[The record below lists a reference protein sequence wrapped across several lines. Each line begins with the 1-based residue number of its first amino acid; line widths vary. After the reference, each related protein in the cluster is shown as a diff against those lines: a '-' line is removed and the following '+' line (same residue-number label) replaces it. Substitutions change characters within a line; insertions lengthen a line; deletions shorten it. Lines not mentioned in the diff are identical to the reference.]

1 MTALPGQLRTMQ
13 IDTEEKPDQ
22 QQSVTAQVTDEQ
34 TVPHIFVVGNEKGGT
49 GKSTTSM
56 HLIAGFL
63 ANGHRVGSIDLDAR
77 QGTLTRYIENRR
89 DFAEKNGIVL
99 PMPDHHSVLNSRA
112 QIKADA
118 ESEEATAFDR
128 TLRELSDAEVIV
140 IDTPGRD
147 SHLSRLGHAHA
158 DTLITPIN
166 DSFVDLDVLA
176 MIDPDTLRVRRPS
189 RYAESVFQEKMSR
202 ARRLGANRTFD
213 WIVIRN
219 RLSQLDSRNRKAMDQ
234 AISELSKRIGFRTA
248 PGFSERVVFRELF
261 LEGLTL
267 LDLKSEGGPKLS
279 MSHLAARQEL
289 RDLFST
295 IGLKELKI

>member
-1 MTALPGQLRTMQ
+1 MRP
-13 IDTEEKPDQ
+13 DEE
-22 QQSVTAQVTDEQ
+22 QSVAEPANSDDAIS
-34 TVPHIFVVGNEKGGT
+34 PHIFVVGNEKGGT

-63 ANGHRVGSIDLDAR
+63 SNGNTVGSIDLDAR

-89 DFAEKNGIVL
+89 DYAEKNAIPL
-99 PMPDHHSVLNSRA
+99 PMPDHHAVLVSRA
-112 QIKADA
+112 QTKTEAQA
-118 ESEEATAFDR
+118 EETTAFDR
-128 TLRELSDAEVIV
+128 TLKELRDCEVVV

-176 MIDPDTLRVRRPS
+176 HIDPETYRVRRPS
-189 RYAESVFQEKMSR
+189 KYAESVFKEKMSR
-202 ARRLGANRTFD
+202 AQRLGANRTFN

-219 RLSQLDSRNRKAMDQ
+219 RLSQLDSRNRKAMDT
-234 AISELSKRIGFRTA
+234 AIAELAKRIGFQVA

-267 LDLKSEGGPKLS
+267 LDVKSGSGPRLS

-289 RDLFST
+289 RELFT
-295 IGLKELKI
+295 AIGLSDLKI

>member
-1 MTALPGQLRTMQ
+1 MMDFDDTMTPADD
-13 IDTEEKPDQ
+13 IDVPAATAGE
-22 QQSVTAQVTDEQ
+22 TAQ
-34 TVPHIFVVGNEKGGT
+34 PHVFVVGNEKGGT

-89 DFAEKNGIVL
+89 DFAEKKGVNL
-99 PMPDHHSVLNSRA
+99 AMPDHHAVLNSRA

-118 ESEEATAFDR
+118 EAEEATAFDR
-128 TLRELSDAEVIV
+128 TIRELTDCEVIV

-176 MIDPDTLRVRRPS
+176 NIDPDTFRVRRPS
-189 RYAESVFQEKMSR
+189 RYAEAVFQEKMSR
-202 ARRLGANRTFD
+202 ARRLSANKTFD

-219 RLSQLDSRNRKAMDQ
+219 RLSQLDSRNRKAMD
-234 AISELSKRIGFRTA
+234 AALTELSKRIGFRTA
-248 PGFSERVVFRELF
+248 PGFSERVVFREMF

-267 LDLKSEGGPKLS
+267 LDIKSENGPKLS

-289 RDLFST
+289 RDLFSS
-295 IGLKELKI
+295 IGLDGLKI

>member
-1 MTALPGQLRTMQ
+1 MPSDDAPRHLP
-13 IDTEEKPDQ
+13 
-22 QQSVTAQVTDEQ
+22 VTAGKPTG
-34 TVPHIFVVGNEKGGT
+34 PHFFVIGNEKGGT

-63 ANGHRVGSIDLDAR
+63 ATGFKVGSMDLDSR

-89 DFAEKNGIVL
+89 DFAAKNDISL
-99 PMPDHHSVLNSRA
+99 PMPEHHAVMESRA
-112 QIKADA
+112 DIKA
-118 ESEEATAFDR
+118 ESEAEEATTFHR
-128 TLRELSDAEVIV
+128 TVQELNDCDVIV

-147 SHLSRLGHAHA
+147 SYLSRLGHSQA

-176 MIDPDTLRVRRPS
+176 IVDPETYRVRRPS
-189 RYAESVFQEKMSR
+189 KYAEAVFQEKMSR

-219 RLSQLDSRNRKAMDQ
+219 RLSQLDSRNRQAMDQ
-234 AISELSKRIGFRTA
+234 ALEELSRRIGFRVA
-248 PGFSERVVFRELF
+248 PGFSERVVFREMF

-267 LDLKSEGGPKLS
+267 LDLKAVDSTKMS
-279 MSHLAARQEL
+279 MSHIAARQEL
-289 RDLFST
+289 RDLFHA
-295 IGLKELKI
+295 IGLTDVKV